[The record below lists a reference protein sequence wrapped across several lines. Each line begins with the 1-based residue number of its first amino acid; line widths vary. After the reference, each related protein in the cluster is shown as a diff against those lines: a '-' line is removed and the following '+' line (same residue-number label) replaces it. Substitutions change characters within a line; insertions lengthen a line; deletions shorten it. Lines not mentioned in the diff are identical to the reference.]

1 MAKDVIHLHGKDLVV
16 REDRARA
23 FGALKWGH
31 IVVII
36 GLGLMVALGIGFF
49 VYVSKGGQIESPLG
63 VDRSVTNSG
72 AGQ

>member
-23 FGALKWGH
+23 FRGVRWGH

-49 VYVSKGGQIESPLG
+49 VYTSKDGTIESPRD
-63 VDRSVTNSG
+63 VDRSVANNG
-72 AGQ
+72 AGR

>member
-1 MAKDVIHLHGKDLVV
+1 MAKDVIHLHGKDLIV

-23 FGALKWGH
+23 FRGVKWAH

-49 VYVSKGGQIESPLG
+49 IYASKHGTVESPRD
-63 VDRSVTNSG
+63 VNRSVTNSG
-72 AGQ
+72 TGQ